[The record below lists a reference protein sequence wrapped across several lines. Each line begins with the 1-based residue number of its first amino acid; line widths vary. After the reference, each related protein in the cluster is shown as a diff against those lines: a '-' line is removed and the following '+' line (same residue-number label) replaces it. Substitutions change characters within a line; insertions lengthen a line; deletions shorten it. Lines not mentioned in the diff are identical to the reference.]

1 MSVSSERVG
10 KNKTKRR
17 KKEEKK
23 RTNAAQSSAAL
34 YNEKTRDALQERK
47 EVTTRKEG
55 YSHVIFYLFFPF
67 SCFVFVTVFVISGH
81 GL

>member
-1 MSVSSERVG
+1 MLE
-10 KNKTKRR
+10 KTKQKGGKRG
-17 KKEEKK
+17 KEQNKH
-23 RTNAAQSSAAL
+23 RARAAL
-34 YNEKTRDALQERK
+34 YNEKTKDALQERK
-47 EVTTRKEG
+47 GTTTRKEG